1 MTLAQAA
8 EQRLIDAMRDNPS
21 LSVIALAHVTGF
33 NRSTAGERLRQLAR
47 RGIVEKDA
55 TGRWRLTEKELEPN
69 DDVPVTTATPEADRL
84 EPAPDTPSRWVR
96 PIGDYE
102 RRETTIVEGLRYG

>member
-1 MTLAQAA
+1 MTPTQAA
-8 EQRLIDAMRDNPS
+8 EQQLIEAMRDSPG

-55 TGRWRLTEKELEPN
+55 TGRWRVTEEAEDPEPY
-69 DDVPVTTATPEADRL
+69 DDAPMTVTTL
-84 EPAPDTPSRWVR
+84 ESEPSAQSRWIK
-96 PIGDYE
+96 PLSTYE